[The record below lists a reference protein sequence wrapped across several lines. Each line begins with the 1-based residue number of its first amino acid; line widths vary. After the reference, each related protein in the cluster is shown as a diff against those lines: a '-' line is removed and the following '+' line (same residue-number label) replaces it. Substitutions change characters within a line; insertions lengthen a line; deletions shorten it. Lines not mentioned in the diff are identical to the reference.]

1 MDDFEFDHVGI
12 VTTEVHGEED
22 WVEKTKIWVTDPRK
36 HPDRIEFLRLSPE
49 SSLPAIVSEVPHI
62 AYRVKDMKPFLE
74 AEGVEIVIPKF
85 TVGDFLEVAYVKK
98 HGVLFEYMRYLK
110 EGWFGK

>member
-1 MDDFEFDHVGI
+1 M
-12 VTTEVHGEED
+12 
-22 WVEKTKIWVTDPRK
+22 
-36 HPDRIEFLRLSPE
+36 
-49 SSLPAIVSEVPHI
+49 PHI

-74 AEGVEIVIPKF
+74 AEGAEIIIPMF